1 MSAAPVTHYLALS
14 GGVGGAKLA
23 LGLMHV
29 LGAGLTVAIN
39 TGDDFEHLGLHVSP
53 DVDTAM
59 YTLADLVNP
68 ETGWGRKDETW
79 TFMAALKAMGGP
91 AWFNLGDGDL
101 ALHVERTRRLRAGEP
116 LSAIIDDVRQK
127 FGIPSP
133 ILPMSDDPVRTFVDT
148 DLGTLEFQQYFV
160 REQCRPKVMAIRF
173 EGADKARPLP
183 ALQQALMQPNPSVNK
198 LGGIIICPSN
208 PYLSVDPI
216 LAIPGLR
223 DLLRGAGVPVVAVS
237 PIVGGKAI
245 KGPTSKIMGELGLPS
260 DAIAVAH
267 HYRGLIDG
275 FVLDATDANLQD
287 KLEIPVHVTNTIMHT
302 LDDKILL
309 AKACIAFCE
318 RLRTGQGARTA

>member
-1 MSAAPVTHYLALS
+1 MSASGPSLHYLALS

-29 LGAGLTVAIN
+29 LGERLTIAVN

-59 YTLADLVNP
+59 YTLAELVNP
-68 ETGWGRKDETW
+68 ETGWGRKGETW

-91 AWFNLGDGDL
+91 GWFNLGDGDL
-101 ALHVERTRRLRAGEP
+101 ALHVERTHRLRAGEP
-116 LSAIIDDVRQK
+116 LSVIVDDVRRK

-148 DLGTLEFQQYFV
+148 DEGTHEFQHYFV
-160 REQCRPKVMAIRF
+160 REQCRPKVTAIRF
-173 EGADKARPLP
+173 VGADKARPLP
-183 ALQQALMQPNPSVNK
+183 ALRQALMQPS
-198 LGGIIICPSN
+198 LAGIIICPSN

-216 LAIPGLR
+216 LAIPGTR
-223 DLLRGAGVPVVAVS
+223 DLLRDAGVPVIAVS
-237 PIVGGKAI
+237 PIVGGVAI
-245 KGPTSKIMGELGLPS
+245 KGPTAKIMGELGLPN
-260 DAIAVAH
+260 DAIAVAR

-275 FVLDATDANLQD
+275 FVLDETDASLQD
-287 KLEIPVHVTNTIMHT
+287 RLETSVHVTNTIMRT

-318 RLRTGQGARTA
+318 RLRAAPGTRGA

>member
-1 MSAAPVTHYLALS
+1 MSETAGHYIALS

-29 LGAGLTVAIN
+29 LGERLTVAVN

-53 DVDTAM
+53 DVDTAL

-68 ETGWGRKDETW
+68 ETGWGRRGETW
-79 TFMAALKAMGGP
+79 TFMSALKAMGGP

-101 ALHVERTRRLRAGEP
+101 ALHVERTRRLRAGDP
-116 LSAIIDDVRQK
+116 LSAIIDDVRRK
-127 FGIPSP
+127 FGINCP

-148 DLGTLEFQQYFV
+148 DQGTLEFQQYFV
-160 REQCRPKVMAIRF
+160 REQCRPKVTAIRF
-173 EGADKARPLP
+173 EGAAKARPLP
-183 ALQQALMQPNPSVNK
+183 ALEKALAQPG

-216 LAIPGLR
+216 LAIPGMR
-223 DLLRGAGVPVVAVS
+223 ELLRGAGVPIVAVS
-237 PIVGGKAI
+237 PIVAGQAI

-260 DAIAVAH
+260 DAVAVAQ

-275 FVLDATDANLQD
+275 FVLDASDASLQD
-287 KLEIPVHVTNTIMHT
+287 RLDQSVHVTNTIMRT

-318 RLRTGQGARTA
+318 RLSAAKGTKAS